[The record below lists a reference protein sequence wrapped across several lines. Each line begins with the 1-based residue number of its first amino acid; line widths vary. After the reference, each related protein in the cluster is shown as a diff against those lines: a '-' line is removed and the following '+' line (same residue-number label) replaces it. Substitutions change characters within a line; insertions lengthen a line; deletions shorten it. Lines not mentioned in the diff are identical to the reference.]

1 MIILLYIL
9 ALIWVASLF
18 QFARLRISLSGKQ
31 TESLWLHKDWIFL
44 LYMRISGI
52 FILSVIVV
60 IINSI

>member
-9 ALIWVASLF
+9 AILWVISLF
-18 QFARLRISLSGKQ
+18 QFARLKISLSDKQ
-31 TESLWLHKDWIFL
+31 SEPLWIHKDWGFL

-60 IINSI
+60 IINLI